1 VKKRGKGEGEGEM
14 GGDGGR
20 EFTPLMKSQIC
31 QSLMTSVFDDGAL
44 LVIFIAVF
52 DSRERTD
59 LTTGSELALI

>member
-1 VKKRGKGEGEGEM
+1 M